1 MGETRDGMMRCVVK
15 NAGQVLL
22 DTRERKM
29 LEIEGGM
36 SSSSGE
42 WTTRDQSPSTLF
54 TSQQNLLTDN

>member
-1 MGETRDGMMRCVVK
+1 MGKTSDGMMRCVMK

-22 DTRERKM
+22 DTSERKM